1 MAIKNI
7 DHPKHLKRSYRI
19 RVRTEDPRI
28 KIPCTLNLQTHCNLM
43 EISFYKQHTHLS
55 DGRNRSHTQRRIN
68 NPLGISYFCQGE
80 VAPITG
86 QCVMCQRDALHA
98 WTHFTLGVRFA
109 CKRNF
114 QSDYSSVGR
123 AVFLVNRRSQNT
135 GRSKNFCTD
144 SHLCCVEE
152 VLN

>member
-1 MAIKNI
+1 MSIKNI
-7 DHPKHLKRSYRI
+7 DHPKHLKEVTGSGLELKTHGLKSPVHLTFRLIVIWWKFPFTNNTRI
-19 RVRTEDPRI
+19 CLLGGI
-28 KIPCTLNLQTHCNLM
+28 G
-43 EISFYKQHTHLS
+43 HTHSAELTTHLASAIFAKEKLHLS
-55 DGRNRSHTQRRIN
+55 RAS
-68 NPLGISYFCQGE
+68 
-80 VAPITG
+80 
-86 QCVMCQRDALHA
+86 A
-98 WTHFTLGVRFA
+98 WCASVTHFTLGVRSA